1 MKFAVPFSDIVE
13 IIMIADKP
21 LSAGEIRDAFHKAG
35 HLDHPITDEEWRK
48 IADHI
53 QMNVDEGDSMIL
65 IDGEKRGRKYY
76 LEGMTW
82 IIPEELAD
90 QAYQVL
96 YESPTELRWKE
107 IESAVGYD
115 MTIPDWPM
123 PKRTAN
129 IQRILKQKYP
139 DVIKGS
145 KRGLWAID
153 GLHEIPELKA
163 PEINY
168 CWHCG
173 VKL

>member
-21 LSAGEIRDAFHKAG
+21 LSAGQIRNTLEEFG
-35 HLDHPITDEEWRK
+35 HLDHPITDEEWRV
-48 IADHI
+48 IADQI
-53 QMNVDEGDSMIL
+53 QKNVDEGDSMIL

-107 IESAVGYD
+107 IESAVDD
-115 MTIPDWPM
+115 MM
-123 PKRTAN
+123 LSESAN

-145 KRGLWAID
+145 KRGLWAIH

>member
-21 LSAGEIRDAFHKAG
+21 LSAGEIREAIDDI
-35 HLDHPITDEEWRK
+35 LITDEEWRK

-107 IESAVGYD
+107 IESAVD
-115 MTIPDWPM
+115 AMTLSES
-123 PKRTAN
+123 AN

-145 KRGLWAID
+145 KRGLWAIH
-153 GLHEIPELKA
+153 GLHEIPELEA

>member
-13 IIMIADKP
+13 IIMIAGKP
-21 LSAGEIRDAFHKAG
+21 LSAGEIRDAFHEAG
-35 HLDHPITDEEWRK
+35 HLDHPITDEEWRN
-48 IADHI
+48 IANHI
-53 QMNVDEGDSMIL
+53 QMKYDADEGGIL
-65 IDGEKRGRKYY
+65 IDGKKRGRKYY

-82 IIPEELAD
+82 TTPEELAD

-96 YESPTELRWKE
+96 CESPTELRWKE
-107 IESAVGYD
+107 IENAADD
-115 MTIPDWPM
+115 MTISES
-123 PKRTAN
+123 AN
-129 IQRILKQKYP
+129 IQRILKQRYP

-145 KRGLWAID
+145 KRGLWAIH

>member
-13 IIMIADKP
+13 IIMIAAKP
-21 LSAGEIRDAFHKAG
+21 LSAGEIREAIDDI
-35 HLDHPITDEEWRK
+35 LITDEEWRK

-107 IESAVGYD
+107 IENAVDD
-115 MTIPDWPM
+115 MT
-123 PKRTAN
+123 KAESAN

>member
-21 LSAGEIRDAFHKAG
+21 LSAGEIREAIDDI
-35 HLDHPITDEEWRK
+35 LITDEEWRK

-107 IESAVGYD
+107 IESAVD
-115 MTIPDWPM
+115 AMTLSES
-123 PKRTAN
+123 AN

>member
-21 LSAGEIRDAFHKAG
+21 LSAGEIREAIDDI
-35 HLDHPITDEEWRK
+35 LITDEEWRK

-107 IESAVGYD
+107 IENAVDD
-115 MTIPDWPM
+115 MT
-123 PKRTAN
+123 KAESAN